1 MTFKSALEIDC
12 GLRYMYDSLCIMSS
26 CGRKMLLSSDMMTTK
41 SDIEAYYGRLND
53 IYKHDCSKIAHK
65 LMYLKDIHT

>member
-26 CGRKMLLSSDMMTTK
+26 CGRKMLLSSDMMTTTADSMTYTNTTARK
-41 SDIEAYYGRLND
+41 LHTSS
-53 IYKHDCSKIAHK
+53 CTSKIYTI
-65 LMYLKDIHT
+65 L